1 MQLSVIIVTYNS
13 AHHLRPCLESVEE
26 HLRGV
31 EHEVCVVDNASD
43 DGSGAVVR
51 AAGGRARLVSNDRN
65 LGFSAAVNIGL
76 RNTAGRYVMWLNP
89 DTRIVGGDV
98 GELLRHLDG
107 EGGVGI
113 IGPQV
118 FNEDGSIQL
127 SCRSFPSYSTAL
139 FNRYSLLTRLFPRN
153 RFSRKYLHTDWDH
166 QAVREVDWVSGAC
179 LLHRRSL
186 LDDVGALDE
195 HFFMYM
201 EDIDF
206 CLRAH
211 EAGWKVHYHPGL
223 RVLHHIAGSS
233 RQVPFSM
240 IVELHK
246 SIWRYYAK
254 HFRRNPLKDAAGAAV
269 IWGRCAG
276 MLARTAARQRLTGSR
291 DALGAPAPSRRA
303 SPRAHSPA
311 DAGQASRDPPS

>member
-1 MQLSVIIVTYNS
+1 MTRPATPSLRPRMQLSVIIVTYNS
-13 AHHLRPCLESVEE
+13 ARHLRACLESVAE
-26 HLRGV
+26 HFRGV

-43 DGSGAVVR
+43 DDTAALAC
-51 AAGGRARLVSNDRN
+51 AAGGRTQMVSNDRN
-65 LGFSAAVNIGL
+65 LGFSAAVNLGL
-76 RNTAGRYVMWLNP
+76 RSTTGRYVMWLNP
-89 DTRIVGGDV
+89 DTRVVGGDV
-98 GELLRHLDG
+98 GVLLRHLDR
-107 EGGVGI
+107 EGKVGI
-113 IGPQV
+113 VGPQV
-118 FNEDGSIQL
+118 LNEDGSVQL
-127 SCRSFPSYSTAL
+127 SCRSFPSYDTAL
-139 FNRYSLLTRLFPRN
+139 FNRYSLLTRLFPGN
-153 RFSRKYLHTDWDH
+153 RFSRNYLHTDWDH
-166 QAVREVDWVSGAC
+166 RAVREVDWVSGAC

-211 EAGWKVHYHPGL
+211 EARWKVHYHPGL

-254 HFRRNPLKDAAGAAV
+254 HFRRNTLKDAAAGAV

-276 MLARTAARQRLTGSR
+276 MLANAAVRRRRVGDRQAIR
-291 DALGAPAPSRRA
+291 APSE
-303 SPRAHSPA
+303 S
-311 DAGQASRDPPS
+311 